1 MTDSLTDDL
10 TPEQQK
16 ALVLAEKFTNLDD
29 EYFSLED
36 TEDIAAVG
44 IFHAKIIQM
53 VNSAGLSEEVVAC
66 VFDALDD
73 WMDLDAAIA
82 YLKSFAGV

>member
-10 TPEQQK
+10 TPEQLK
-16 ALVLAEKFTNLDD
+16 ALALAEKFTNLDD

-44 IFHAKIIQM
+44 IFNAKIIQM
-53 VNSAGLSEEVVAC
+53 VNDAGLSEEVVTY

>member
-16 ALVLAEKFTNLDD
+16 ALALAEKFTNLDD

-36 TEDIAAVG
+36 TSLFKV
-44 IFHAKIIQM
+44 
-53 VNSAGLSEEVVAC
+53 
-66 VFDALDD
+66 
-73 WMDLDAAIA
+73 
-82 YLKSFAGV
+82 